1 MINTKF
7 ETNMYKRNE
16 ECKFE
21 KKFKLTSNRKKKL
34 FIIKA
39 AKPEISGNF

>member
-1 MINTKF
+1 MINTEF

-16 ECKFE
+16 ECEFE
-21 KKFKLTSNRKKKL
+21 KKFKLTSNRRKIL
-34 FIIKA
+34 LIIKA